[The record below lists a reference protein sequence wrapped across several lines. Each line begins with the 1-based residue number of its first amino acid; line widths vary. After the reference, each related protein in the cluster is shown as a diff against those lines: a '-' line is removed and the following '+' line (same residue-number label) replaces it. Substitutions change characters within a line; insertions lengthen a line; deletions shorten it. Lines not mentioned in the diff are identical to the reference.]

1 MGIVGLFFCFVVKSC
16 YILMCLGIRY
26 LVSNSVKVFNILE
39 IKVLSFPSL
48 IVLTLACVFLSIV
61 SDIRAGMV
69 LDSKAGSELG
79 NAMDALDL

>member
-1 MGIVGLFFCFVVKSC
+1 MGIVGLFFCFVIKSC
-16 YILMCLGIRY
+16 FFLMCLGIRY

-39 IKVLSFPSL
+39 IKVLSFPFL
-48 IVLTLACVFLSIV
+48 IVLTLACVFLSSV

-79 NAMDALDL
+79 NAMDVLDL

>member
-16 YILMCLGIRY
+16 FILMCLGIRY

-48 IVLTLACVFLSIV
+48 IVLTLAWVFLSIV

-79 NAMDALDL
+79 NAMDVLDL